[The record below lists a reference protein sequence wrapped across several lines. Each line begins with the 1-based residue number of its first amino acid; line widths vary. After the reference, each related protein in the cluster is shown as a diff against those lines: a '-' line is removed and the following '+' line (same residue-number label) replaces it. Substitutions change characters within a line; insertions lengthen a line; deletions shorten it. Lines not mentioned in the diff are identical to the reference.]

1 MAFVNRFPFS
11 QKNLIKIFFILFF
24 LFNSLLSF
32 SQPVNKAAT
41 NAYIISRMAEKF
53 HIQPRILNDSLSN
66 DFFNQL
72 LKQLDED
79 HIYFNKEDITHLS
92 AYKFQLDDQI
102 KQQKTDFLKL
112 ITAIY
117 TKRLQ
122 QADTIIDDIGKK
134 TLNFSVTEKF
144 TVAEDLSY
152 PADVISMNNKLYKK
166 IKLEVLSNLLDLND
180 KLSLKNPSKQ
190 KQILDSAQF
199 VFQKKVQSV
208 YKRDITRILQSPG
221 GVEQFVANEYCKA
234 LASCYDPHTEF
245 FPLTEEENF
254 ESELG
259 NQQFRFGFAIK
270 EDDDGGVSIN
280 DLEPG
285 SPAFKCGLLNKGD
298 KFQTLQ
304 WQGQNAIDV
313 SDADAKE
320 LGDILSQSNHD
331 KITVTVKKEDGTLR
345 TVTLIKAQE
354 EADDDTKV
362 KSFLL
367 KGDKTF
373 GYISLPA
380 FYNNWEDESTGNNG
394 CANDV
399 AKEVLKLK
407 KENITGLILDLRY
420 NGGGS
425 IQEAVELAGIFIDAG
440 PVAQMKSRSDEKIF
454 TLKDVNRGTIYDGP
468 LLILVN
474 GYSASASELVAG
486 SLQDYNRAL
495 IVGSSTYGKATGQI
509 VLPLDTTIN
518 INADNSDKKADNYL
532 KVTTDKLYR
541 ITGKTAQFTG
551 VTPDIVL
558 PDFLQADPQ
567 READDPFALLPTNVD
582 ANKYYQPYPK
592 LPVASLQSIAK
603 QDADTIKYF
612 HQLQQ
617 YIDQYKLINA
627 SHDVSLNWKDALA
640 EEKTD
645 SLPAVVDTINFAVK
659 YSIQNNAYDLE
670 KLKADASPND
680 INEEFI
686 KYLSHD
692 PYIKISYDLLTAI
705 TK

>member
-1 MAFVNRFPFS
+1 MKFLKSLFVFLLLLNYT
-11 QKNLIKIFFILFF
+11 IL
-24 LFNSLLSF
+24 F
-32 SQPVNKAAT
+32 SQPINKAAT
-41 NAYIISRMAEKF
+41 NAFIITRMVAKF
-53 HIQPRILNDSLSN
+53 HIQPRTLNDTLST
-66 DFFNQL
+66 DFFNQF
-72 LKQLDED
+72 LKQLDAD
-79 HIYFNKEDITHLS
+79 HIYFNKEDITQLS
-92 AYKFQLDDQI
+92 VFRLQLDDQI

-112 ITAIY
+112 ITTIY
-117 TKRLQ
+117 SKRLQ
-122 QADTIIDDIGKK
+122 QADSIIDAIAKK
-134 TLNFSVTEKF
+134 PFSFSVTEKF
-144 TVAEDLSY
+144 TVAEDTSY
-152 PADVISMNNKLYKK
+152 PSDVISMNNKLYKK
-166 IKLEVLSNLLDLND
+166 IKLEILND
-180 KLSLKNPSKQ
+180 MLDANDTLSSSNASKQ
-190 KQILDSAQF
+190 KQMLDSVQL
-199 VFQKKVQSV
+199 VSQKKVQSV
-208 YKRDITRILQSPG
+208 YNRDIIRVLQSPG
-221 GVEQFVANEYCKA
+221 GVEQFVADEYCKA

-245 FPLTEEENF
+245 FPLTEKENF

-270 EDDDGGVSIN
+270 EDKDGGVSIN

-313 SDADAKE
+313 SDATANE
-320 LGDILSQSNHD
+320 LGEILSQSNHD
-331 KITVTVKKEDGTLR
+331 KIIITVKKEDGTLR
-345 TVTLIKAQE
+345 TVTLIKAQA

-367 KGDKTF
+367 KGNKTF

-380 FYNNWEDESTGNNG
+380 FYNNWEDENTGNNG

-425 IQEAVELAGIFIDAG
+425 IREAVELAGIFIDAG

-495 IVGSSTYGKATGQI
+495 IVGSSTYGKATGQV
-509 VLPLDTTIN
+509 VLPLDTTID
-518 INADNSDKKADNYL
+518 INKDNSDKKADNYL

-541 ITGKTAQFTG
+541 ITGNTAQFTG
-551 VTPDIVL
+551 VKPDIEL

-567 READDPFALLPTNVD
+567 READDAFALLPTSVD

-592 LPVASLQSIAK
+592 LPVSLLQSTAK
-603 QDADTIKYF
+603 QDADTIKF
-612 HQLQQ
+612 FKQLQE
-617 YIDQYKLINA
+617 YINQYKLINA
-627 SHDVSLNWKDALA
+627 AHDISLNWKDALA
-640 EEKTD
+640 EEKKD
-645 SLPAVVDTINFAVK
+645 SISTAFDTVNYTINYAV
-659 YSIQNNAYDLE
+659 QNNAYDLE
-670 KLKADASPND
+670 KLKADASSNEIND
-680 INEEFI
+680 AFI

-692 PYIKISYDLLTAI
+692 PYIKISYDLLNVMA
-705 TK
+705 K

>member
-1 MAFVNRFPFS
+1 MKFLKSLFVFLLLLNYT
-11 QKNLIKIFFILFF
+11 IL
-24 LFNSLLSF
+24 F
-32 SQPVNKAAT
+32 SQPINKAAT
-41 NAYIISRMAEKF
+41 NAFIITRMVAKF
-53 HIQPRILNDSLSN
+53 HIQPRTLNDTLST
-66 DFFNQL
+66 DFFNQF
-72 LKQLDED
+72 LKQLDAD
-79 HIYFNKEDITHLS
+79 HIYFNKEDITQLS
-92 AYKFQLDDQI
+92 VFRLQLDDQI

-112 ITAIY
+112 ITTIY
-117 TKRLQ
+117 SKRLQ
-122 QADTIIDDIGKK
+122 QADSIIDAIAKK
-134 TLNFSVTEKF
+134 PFSFSVTEKF
-144 TVAEDLSY
+144 TVAEDTSY
-152 PADVISMNNKLYKK
+152 PSDVISMNNKLYKK
-166 IKLEVLSNLLDLND
+166 IKLEILND
-180 KLSLKNPSKQ
+180 MLDANDTLSSSNASKQ
-190 KQILDSAQF
+190 KQMLDSVQL
-199 VFQKKVQSV
+199 VSQKKVQSV
-208 YKRDITRILQSPG
+208 YKRDIIRVLQSPG
-221 GVEQFVANEYCKA
+221 GVEQFVADEYCKA

-245 FPLTEEENF
+245 FPLTEKENF

-270 EDDDGGVSIN
+270 EDKDGGVSIN

-313 SDADAKE
+313 SDATANE
-320 LGDILSQSNHD
+320 LGEILSQSNHD
-331 KITVTVKKEDGTLR
+331 KIIITVKKEDGTLR
-345 TVTLIKAQE
+345 TVTLIKAQA

-367 KGDKTF
+367 KGNKTF

-380 FYNNWEDESTGNNG
+380 FYNNWEDENTGNNG

-425 IQEAVELAGIFIDAG
+425 IREAVELAGIFIDAG

-495 IVGSSTYGKATGQI
+495 IVGSSTYGKATGQV
-509 VLPLDTTIN
+509 VLPLDTTID
-518 INADNSDKKADNYL
+518 INKDNSDKKADNYL

-541 ITGKTAQFTG
+541 ITGNTAQFTG
-551 VTPDIVL
+551 VKPDIEL

-567 READDPFALLPTNVD
+567 READDAFALLPTSVD

-592 LPVASLQSIAK
+592 LPVSLLQSTAK
-603 QDADTIKYF
+603 QDADTIKF
-612 HQLQQ
+612 FKQLQE
-617 YIDQYKLINA
+617 YINQYKLINA
-627 SHDVSLNWKDALA
+627 AHDISLNWKDALA
-640 EEKTD
+640 EEKKD
-645 SLPAVVDTINFAVK
+645 SISTAFDTVNYTINYAV
-659 YSIQNNAYDLE
+659 QNNAYDLE
-670 KLKADASPND
+670 KLKADASSNEIND
-680 INEEFI
+680 AFI

-692 PYIKISYDLLTAI
+692 PYIKISYDLLNVMA
-705 TK
+705 K

>member
-1 MAFVNRFPFS
+1 MILKPT
-11 QKNLIKIFFILFF
+11 LIILFVLNF
-24 LFNSLLSF
+24 LFSF
-32 SQPVNKAAT
+32 AQPINKAAA
-41 NAYIISRMAEKF
+41 NAFVITRMAEKF
-53 HIQPRILNDSLSN
+53 HIQPRTLNDSLSN
-66 DFFNQL
+66 DFFNQI
-72 LKQLDED
+72 LKQLDAD
-79 HIYFNKEDITHLS
+79 KIYFNKDDIAQLS
-92 AYKFQLDDQI
+92 VYKFQLDDQI
-102 KQQKTDFLKL
+102 KQKKDDFLKL

-122 QADTIIDDIGKK
+122 QADTIINNIAKQP
-134 TLNFSVTEKF
+134 LNFSIAEKFSVTE
-144 TVAEDLSY
+144 DSSY
-152 PADVISMNNKLYKK
+152 PGDVASMKNKLYKK
-166 IKLEVLSNLLDLND
+166 IKLEVLDDMVDLNNE
-180 KLSLKNPSKQ
+180 LSSKNSSTQ
-190 KQILDSAQF
+190 KQMPDSTQT

-208 YKRDITRILQSPG
+208 YKRDITRIQQSPG
-221 GVEQFVANEYCKA
+221 GIQQFVADEYCKA

-245 FPLTEEENF
+245 FPLTEKENF

-259 NQQFRFGFAIK
+259 SQQFRFGFAIK
-270 EDDDGGVSIN
+270 ENDGGGVIIN

-285 SPAFKCGLLNKGD
+285 SPAYKCGLLNKGD
-298 KFQTLQ
+298 KFETLQ

-313 SDADAKE
+313 SDANANE
-320 LGDILSQSNHD
+320 IGEILSQSNHD
-331 KITVTVKKEDGTLR
+331 KIIITVKKEDGTLR
-345 TVTLIKAQE
+345 TVTLIKQQE
-354 EADDDTKV
+354 DADDDTKV

-367 KGDKTF
+367 KGNKTF

-407 KENITGLILDLRY
+407 KDNISGLILDLRY

-425 IQEAVELAGIFIDAG
+425 VQEAVELAGIFIDAG
-440 PVAQMKSRSDEKIF
+440 PVAQMKSRTEEKMF

-495 IVGSSTYGKATGQI
+495 IVGSATYGKATGQI
-509 VLPLDTTIN
+509 VLPLDTSIN
-518 INADNSDKKADNYL
+518 INENNSEKKADNYL

-541 ITGKTAQFTG
+541 ITGGTAQFTG
-551 VTPDIVL
+551 VKPDIEL

-567 READDPFALLPTNVD
+567 READDHFALLPTTVD

-592 LPVASLQSIAK
+592 LPVASLQSVAK
-603 QDADTIKYF
+603 QDGDTIQYF

-617 YIDQYKLINA
+617 YINQYKIINA

-640 EEKTD
+640 EEKND
-645 SLPAVVDTINFAVK
+645 SLPTVIDTINFTIA
-659 YSIQNNAYDLE
+659 YSIKNNAYDLE
-670 KLKADASPND
+670 KLKVDSSTND
-680 INEEFI
+680 INEAFI

-692 PYIKISYDLLTAI
+692 PYIKISYDLLTTMA
-705 TK
+705 K

>member
-1 MAFVNRFPFS
+1 MKFLKSLFVFLLLLNYT
-11 QKNLIKIFFILFF
+11 IL
-24 LFNSLLSF
+24 F
-32 SQPVNKAAT
+32 SQPINKAAT
-41 NAYIISRMAEKF
+41 NAFIITRMVAKF
-53 HIQPRILNDSLSN
+53 HIQPRTLNDTLST
-66 DFFNQL
+66 DFFNQF
-72 LKQLDED
+72 LKQLDAD
-79 HIYFNKEDITHLS
+79 HIYFDKEDITQLS
-92 AYKFQLDDQI
+92 VFRLQLDDQI

-112 ITAIY
+112 ITTIY
-117 TKRLQ
+117 SKRLQ
-122 QADTIIDDIGKK
+122 QADSIIDAIAKK
-134 TLNFSVTEKF
+134 PFSFSVTEKF
-144 TVAEDLSY
+144 TVAEDTSY
-152 PADVISMNNKLYKK
+152 PSDVISMNNTLYKK
-166 IKLEVLSNLLDLND
+166 IKLEILND
-180 KLSLKNPSKQ
+180 MLDASDTLSSSNASKQ
-190 KQILDSAQF
+190 KQMLDSMQL
-199 VFQKKVQSV
+199 VSQKKVQSV
-208 YKRDITRILQSPG
+208 YKRDIIRVLQSPG
-221 GVEQFVANEYCKA
+221 GVEQFVADEYCKA

-245 FPLTEEENF
+245 FPLTEKENF

-270 EDDDGGVSIN
+270 EDKDGGVSIN

-313 SDADAKE
+313 SDATANE
-320 LGDILSQSNHD
+320 LGEILSQSNHD
-331 KITVTVKKEDGTLR
+331 KIIITVKKEDGTLR
-345 TVTLIKAQE
+345 TVTLIKAQA

-367 KGDKTF
+367 KGNKTF

-425 IQEAVELAGIFIDAG
+425 IREAVELAGIFIDAG

-495 IVGSSTYGKATGQI
+495 IVGSSTYGKATGQV
-509 VLPLDTTIN
+509 VLPLDTTID
-518 INADNSDKKADNYL
+518 INKDNSDKKADNYL

-541 ITGKTAQFTG
+541 ITGNTAQFTG
-551 VTPDIVL
+551 VKPDIEL

-567 READDPFALLPTNVD
+567 READDAFALLPTSVD

-592 LPVASLQSIAK
+592 LPVSLLQSTAK
-603 QDADTIKYF
+603 QDADTIKF
-612 HQLQQ
+612 FKQLQE
-617 YIDQYKLINA
+617 YINQYKLINA
-627 SHDVSLNWKDALA
+627 AHDISLNWKDALT
-640 EEKTD
+640 EEKND
-645 SLPAVVDTINFAVK
+645 SISTGFDTVNYTINYAV
-659 YSIQNNAYDLE
+659 QNNVYDLE
-670 KLKADASPND
+670 KLKAEASSNEINDA
-680 INEEFI
+680 FI

-692 PYIKISYDLLTAI
+692 PYIKISYDLLNVMA
-705 TK
+705 K